1 MKRLIELIMKYKPP
15 IILILVPIGF
25 TLLFGAAMSP
35 IFVDDIPIA
44 ILDLDQSEQSRE
56 IIRDFEACNV
66 FDITEYAESSEQIK
80 EEILLGKIKG
90 ALILP
95 AGFEADVAGRKGAKA
110 LMLMDGSNF
119 LVGNNLMLYANK
131 IFTAK
136 NTELQVADLEAGG
149 MLPAVSEDAINTL
162 TLADRALY
170 NPQLGYFYYLYPG
183 LLGVFV
189 QQTYLNVIAPILL
202 KEKQRL
208 KRMPLDRIARKI
220 RPKEMAPL
228 IVQYAAMTF
237 VGALACMLIVH
248 GLFAYP
254 LNGNLAL
261 TLLIQV
267 LFLAGLTG
275 VAFVLAAIFDDVTH
289 CTQFVMFL
297 AIPSMLSCGYGW
309 PEFMMAPG
317 FAKVMK
323 AVWPLYYYANPL
335 KELMLKGAGFESIA
349 PFIIGGA
356 LFAAFWM
363 PAGMWIYRQK
373 IRTMKQIEEEVQNNI
388 ERG

>member
-35 IFVDDIPIA
+35 IFADDIPIA

-80 EEILLGKIKG
+80 EDILLGKIKG

-136 NTELQVADLEAGG
+136 NTELQVSDLEAGG
-149 MLPAVSEDAINTL
+149 MLPAVSENAINTL

-220 RPKEMAPL
+220 RPKEMAPF
-228 IVQYAAMTF
+228 IVQYAGMTF

-254 LNGNLAL
+254 LNGGLAL

-309 PEFMMAPG
+309 PEFM
-317 FAKVMK
+317 K

-335 KELMLKGAGFESIA
+335 KELMLKGAGFDSIV
-349 PFIIGGA
+349 PFITGGA

>member
-80 EEILLGKIKG
+80 EEILLGKLKG

-162 TLADRALY
+162 TLVDRALY

-237 VGALACMLIVH
+237 VGAFACMLIVH

-254 LNGNLAL
+254 LNGNLGL

-297 AIPSMLSCGYGW
+297 AIPAMLSCGYGW